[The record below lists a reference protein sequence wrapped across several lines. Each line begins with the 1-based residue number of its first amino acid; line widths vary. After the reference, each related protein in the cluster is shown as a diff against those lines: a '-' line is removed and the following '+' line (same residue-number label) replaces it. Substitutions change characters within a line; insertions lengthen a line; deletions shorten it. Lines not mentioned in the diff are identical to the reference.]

1 MVSGGILRL
10 IHIPEEKQEHL
21 KSSHRIAELPSQM
34 RLYQA
39 PEISNQ
45 LQVKLKMLPLLP
57 I

>member
-1 MVSGGILRL
+1 MVSEEYCGL